1 MLETVDDNRLL
12 YCQGYLSMK
21 RFAITFLLL
30 LTSCG
35 ISAETSPTY
44 WQVILSYGPES
55 VELTEATP
63 IQPMAKL
70 PRTPGLEGA
79 PIQINYSME
88 WLDVSGLTLSTTSD
102 NLPLGYRSAP
112 SEDSPCRILMPEQG
126 IIVLRIAG
134 PPVGAN
140 PAALRFTQPQTRRM
154 LGAVTPVPP
163 MFEQSSITLPIQRII
178 TTSARL
184 QGPVGSTK
192 IRDTGPDGNRMV
204 IVVLG
209 DGYTA
214 ADLGTGSFTNSTN
227 SLVSA
232 FIGRSPWDV
241 AFGVANVYRIDV
253 ESNQSGSDHDPFG
266 TFKDTYFNSSFWV
279 SNIERLLAIDGTGQ
293 SRAISAANTHVGA
306 GVWDAI
312 FILVNSTKYGGSGGS
327 IAVSSVH
334 PSASEVIL
342 HEYGHTYAGLADE
355 YSTAYPG
362 FPPGDWEPNVDYDFS
377 GPGLKWSIWVEP
389 GTPLPTPATSPYA
402 STVGT
407 FEGARYLTTGIYRP
421 WLNCLMRSLGVG
433 FCPVCK
439 EAHLQTL
446 FGEVS
451 LADTAS
457 PPPASLVLVGNTP
470 KNFVISPVPLS
481 GLAYQW
487 KLSGAIQ
494 PETGANMPLT
504 AKRIYASLGS
514 PVGSVSGKVS
524 FLSPLIRQF
533 SVGRTINW
541 AIRADCNGNL
551 QADDIDLNLGIL
563 LDANQDGTP
572 DECLAI
578 FCCEGSTGNVD
589 CSLDGHT
596 DISDLSALIDN
607 LYISFTPLCCS
618 SEANVDGEGA
628 VDISDLSRLIDFLY
642 ITFVPPVACP

>member
-1 MLETVDDNRLL
+1 MT
-12 YCQGYLSMK
+12 

-30 LTSCG
+30 LAACG
-35 ISAETSPTY
+35 VYAEDVPTY

-63 IQPMAKL
+63 ILPMTKL
-70 PRTPGLEGA
+70 PRTPGFEGA
-79 PIQINYSME
+79 PIQIAYSME
-88 WLDVSGLTLSTTSD
+88 WLDASGLTLSTTTD
-102 NLPLGYRSAP
+102 YLPLGYRSAP
-112 SEDSPCRILMPEQG
+112 SDDGPCRILMPDQG
-126 IIVLRIAG
+126 IIVLRIVG
-134 PPVGAN
+134 PPAYAA
-140 PAALRFTQPQTRRM
+140 PAALRLSQPQTHRK

-163 MFEQSSITLPIQRII
+163 VFEQSSITLPIQRISLP
-178 TTSARL
+178 SARL
-184 QGPVGSTK
+184 AGPVGSTK
-192 IRDTGPDGNRMV
+192 IRNTGPDGNRMV
-204 IVVLG
+204 VVVMG

-214 ADLGTGSFTNSTN
+214 ADLSSGSFTGAAS

-253 ESNQSGSDHDPFG
+253 ESNQSGSDNDPFG

-279 SNIERLLAIDGTGQ
+279 AGIERLLAIDGTGQ
-293 SRAISAANTHVGA
+293 SRAIAAANAYVGA

-334 PSASEVIL
+334 PSANEVIL

-355 YSTAYPG
+355 YSDPYPG
-362 FPPGDWEPNVDYDFS
+362 YPPGDWEPNVDFDFS

-389 GTPLPTPATSPYA
+389 GTPLPTPAIPTYA
-402 STVGT
+402 STVGA
-407 FEGARYLTTGIYRP
+407 FEGARYQPTGIYRP

-451 LADTAS
+451 LTDTAS
-457 PPPASLVLVGNTP
+457 PPPASLVLIGNTP
-470 KNFVISPVPLS
+470 TNFVISPVPLS

-487 KLSGAIQ
+487 KLSGTIQ
-494 PETGANMPLT
+494 AETGANLPLT
-504 AKRIYASLGS
+504 AERIYTALGS
-514 PVGSVSGKVS
+514 PVGSVSGRVS
-524 FLSPLIRQF
+524 FSTTLIRKF
-533 SVGRTINW
+533 TVGRTINW
-541 AIRADCNGNL
+541 AIRADCNGNQ

-563 LDANQDGTP
+563 HDANQDGTP
-572 DECLAI
+572 DECLAV
-578 FCCEGSTGNVD
+578 FCCEGLTGNVD
-589 CSLDGHT
+589 CSLDGNT

-607 LYISFTPLCCS
+607 LYIAFTPLCCA
-618 SEANVDGEGA
+618 SEANVDGEGS
-628 VDISDLSRLIDFLY
+628 VDISDLSRLIDYLY
-642 ITFVPPVACP
+642 ISFTLPAACP